1 MYTKEADI
9 STALV
14 FDLVYAAVKYDIK
27 LLLDECIEHIQQNAK
42 EVLRSEELLSAS
54 QPVLRIVI
62 ERGCKKTFIDPF
74 DCYVAAK
81 KWALYQI
88 KLKRE
93 EHEIGEGIDVEDLEN
108 RLKNKRKLGKD
119 DGTES
124 KDEHVFVVED
134 NEGGVKQNVFKEQ
147 VMSKKRK
154 VDYFDNDQLLE
165 KEEEKDDDDEE
176 EEDDDEETT
185 KTDEEE
191 NEEERNEEENTS
203 PDEIRKILGD
213 VLDVIR
219 FRDMPLQFFIQRVAT
234 EYILPESKKLSI
246 LIDINSKYSLDAVVC
261 PTTSTYTLDYGK
273 LKEDEVNFTVSTYVQ
288 LTHVSLFAS
297 TARNCEVN
305 GQIKIFSEGNNLLLD
320 QNIYLTSIYTNENIL
335 LQKGVTMVPNVMYT
349 VFTSIRAQTLTTM
362 YLYGKSEFLKNQ
374 TMYQGTFP
382 IKSLSRYGFTIQ
394 FMKSRKER
402 TPSQKENSLIHCLTF
417 KF

>member
-1 MYTKEADI
+1 MYTEEADI

-27 LLLDECIEHIQQNAK
+27 LLLDECIEHIQQNAE

-62 ERGCKKTFIDPF
+62 ERGCKKNFIDPF

-88 KLKRE
+88 KLKRKD
-93 EHEIGEGIDVEDLEN
+93 HEIGEGIDVEDLEN
-108 RLKNKRKLGKD
+108 RLKNKRELGND
-119 DGTES
+119 DGAETKEE
-124 KDEHVFVVED
+124 DVFVVED
-134 NEGGVKQNVFKEQ
+134 IEGGVKQNVLREELKSQ
-147 VMSKKRK
+147 KRN
-154 VDYFDNDQLLE
+154 VDNDQVLA
-165 KEEEKDDDDEE
+165 EEDEE
-176 EEDDDEETT
+176 EEEE
-185 KTDEEE
+185 EEEEEKEGKE
-191 NEEERNEEENTS
+191 NEEAETEEEGNEEENTS
-203 PDEIRKILGD
+203 PDEIRKFLGD

-219 FRDMPLQFFIQRVAT
+219 FRDMPLQFFIERVAT
-234 EYILPESKKLSI
+234 EYILPEGKKLSI
-246 LIDINSKYSLDAVVC
+246 LIGINSKYSLDAVVC
-261 PTTSTYTLDYGK
+261 PTTNTYTLSHGE
-273 LKEDEVNFTVSTYVQ
+273 LKEDETNFTVSTYVQ

-297 TARNCEVN
+297 EAGNWEVN
-305 GQIKIFSEGNNLLLD
+305 GQLKIFSEGNNLLLD
-320 QNIYLTSIYTNENIL
+320 QNISLTRNYTNQNIL

-349 VFTSIRAQTLTTM
+349 VFTSIRAQNQFTSIRAQNQRKVHQV
-362 YLYGKSEFLKNQ
+362 GGNQ

-382 IKSLSRYGFTIQ
+382 EKTLSRYGFTIQ
-394 FMKSRKER
+394 FMNSRQGR